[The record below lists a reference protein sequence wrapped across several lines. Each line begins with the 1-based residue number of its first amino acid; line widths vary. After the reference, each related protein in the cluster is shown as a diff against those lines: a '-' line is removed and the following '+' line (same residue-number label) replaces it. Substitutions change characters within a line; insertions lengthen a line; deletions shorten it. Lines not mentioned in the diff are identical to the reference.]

1 MWNLLRLAL
10 YLTVRN
16 TASTK
21 MLAFWTQNLTW
32 VGFDT
37 ASIKMLPFWTQ
48 NLTGVGFEPT
58 HTFVYQKSQRRISW
72 VWRRRPLGHPA
83 LSISHL
89 LHPVFDN
96 NLLVMRNPFVLLLIW
111 LSELLL
117 RPKCWLFE
125 RKIWQ
130 EWDSNPGTH
139 SCTRSLKGEFLE
151 SGALDRS
158 AILPWVYRTC
168 FILSSITPSC
178 NVKSAPSCSWFD
190 CRRYCFDQNVG
201 FLNAKF
207 DRSGIRYCFD

>member
-1 MWNLLRLAL
+1 MW
-10 YLTVRN
+10 
-16 TASTK
+16 
-21 MLAFWTQNLTW
+21 
-32 VGFDT
+32 
-37 ASIKMLPFWTQ
+37 
-48 NLTGVGFEPT
+48 
-58 HTFVYQKSQRRISW
+58 
-72 VWRRRPLGHPA
+72 
-83 LSISHL
+83 
-89 LHPVFDN
+89 
-96 NLLVMRNPFVLLLIW
+96 NPFVLLLIW

-168 FILSSITPSC
+168 FILSSITPSW
-178 NVKSAPSCSWFD
+178 NVESVCLASLLTLRTPASTKMLAFWTQNLTGVGFEPRHTFVYQKPQRRISWVWRLRPLGHPALSISHLLHPVFDNTFLKCGIRLSCFSFD
-190 CRRYCFDQNVG
+190 AQNSCFDQNVG

-207 DRSGIRYCFD
+207 DRSGIRTRARIRVPEVSKETCLSLAP